1 MTTPKIP
8 AHRADV
14 RIPKISESTKIV
26 SAGVG
31 KIGQETPEFVFKIM
45 ATQNEQ
51 ADYETRRD
59 QCHAF
64 SARVW
69 CGGPDSGPGPSK
81 VSFIARG
88 HLVLWVQTQV
98 ESDYDLGQV
107 AVPP

>member
-1 MTTPKIP
+1 M
-8 AHRADV
+8 
-14 RIPKISESTKIV
+14 

-51 ADYETRRD
+51 ADHETRRD

-64 SARVW
+64 STRVW

>member
-1 MTTPKIP
+1 M
-8 AHRADV
+8 
-14 RIPKISESTKIV
+14 

-51 ADYETRRD
+51 ADHETRHD

-64 SARVW
+64 STRVW
-69 CGGPDSGPGPSK
+69 CGGPFK